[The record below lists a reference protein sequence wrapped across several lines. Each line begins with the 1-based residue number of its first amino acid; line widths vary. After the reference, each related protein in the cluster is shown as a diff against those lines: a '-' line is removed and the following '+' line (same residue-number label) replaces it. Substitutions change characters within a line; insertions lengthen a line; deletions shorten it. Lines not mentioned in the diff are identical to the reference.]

1 MGLTVTRE
9 AAVAIV
15 VAVVSVATMAIDHLF
30 GTEGDD
36 SWPVDPVAFFISTA
50 IALALIFVLFR
61 FVVAPT
67 RGYAD
72 RAGKRALL
80 YGVLAVVTVPLLFLA
95 IPFPFAGTAAALGL
109 IGREGRHSRRATAGV
124 VIGALVV
131 ALGLGAYIA
140 ALVG

>member
-1 MGLTVTRE
+1 MTQTRE
-9 AAVAIV
+9 AAVAIA
-15 VAVVSVATMAIDHLF
+15 VAVVSVATMAIDHLV

-50 IALALIFVLFR
+50 IALTLIVVLFR
-61 FVVAPT
+61 FVVAPA
-67 RGYAD
+67 RADPD

-95 IPFPFAGTAAALGL
+95 VPFPFAGTAAALGL
-109 IGREGRHSRRATAGV
+109 IGRDGRHHRRATAGV
-124 VIGALVV
+124 VLGALVV
-131 ALGLGAYIA
+131 ALGLAAYIG

>member
-1 MGLTVTRE
+1 MTRRRE

-15 VAVVSVATMAIDHLF
+15 VALVSVATMAVDHLF

-36 SWPVDPVAFFISTA
+36 AWPVDPVAFFISTA
-50 IALALIFVLFR
+50 IALTLVFVLFR
-61 FVVAPT
+61 FVVAPA
-67 RGYAD
+67 RGDPD
-72 RAGKRALL
+72 RAGKRALV

-95 IPFPFAGTAAALGL
+95 IPFPFAGAAAALGFV
-109 IGREGRHSRRATAGV
+109 GRDGRHRRRATAGV

-131 ALGLGAYIA
+131 VLGLGAYIG

>member
-1 MGLTVTRE
+1 MAQTRE
-9 AAVAIV
+9 AAVALT

-50 IALALIFVLFR
+50 IALTLIFVLFR

-67 RGYAD
+67 RVDSD

-95 IPFPFAGTAAALGL
+95 IPFPFAGAAAALGL
-109 IGREGRHSRRATAGV
+109 VGRDGRHRRRATVGV
-124 VIGALVV
+124 VLGALVV
-131 ALGLGAYIA
+131 ALGLGAYIG

>member
-1 MGLTVTRE
+1 MTRTRE
-9 AAVAIV
+9 AAVALA

-50 IALALIFVLFR
+50 IALVLIVVLFR
-61 FVVAPT
+61 YVVAPT
-67 RGYAD
+67 RSDPD

-95 IPFPFAGTAAALGL
+95 IPFPFAGAATALGL
-109 IGREGRHSRRATAGV
+109 IGRDGRHRRRATAGV

-131 ALGLGAYIA
+131 VLGLGAYVG
-140 ALVG
+140 ALVA